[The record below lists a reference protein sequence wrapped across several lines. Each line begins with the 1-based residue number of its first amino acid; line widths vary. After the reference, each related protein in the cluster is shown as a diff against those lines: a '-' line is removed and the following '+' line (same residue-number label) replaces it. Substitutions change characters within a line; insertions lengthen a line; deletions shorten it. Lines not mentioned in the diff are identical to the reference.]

1 MNGRASNRHSAIPR
15 AIWTLGFVSLLT
27 DVSSEM
33 VHALLPVF
41 LVSELGASF
50 AAVGLIEGIAEATAA
65 ITKIFSGVLSD
76 WLGRRKALAAIGY
89 GLSAIAK
96 PAFPLA
102 ASIGWI
108 VAARFVD
115 RVGKGVRDAPRDALV
130 ADLAPQEARG
140 ASMGLRQALDTVGAF
155 LGPLLAIGLMALT
168 ANRFRVVFWVGV
180 VPAFLA
186 VALLVVGV
194 REPLRPTRGAPGFP
208 LSFPR
213 LRRLGAI
220 FWLAVTTAV
229 AFSLACFSDAFLILR
244 ARDAGLPIAL
254 APAVLVVM
262 NVVYAAT
269 AYPAGALSDR
279 FGRLAVLAAGFA
291 ILIVADLTLA
301 FASGLTG
308 MAAGVALWGLQM
320 GVTKGA
326 LAALVADAA
335 PPDSRG
341 SAYGIFNFA
350 SGLALLVAS
359 VLFGVL
365 WDRTGPAAA
374 FFASALFAAAAIAS
388 LLLLRQGLIGRAVK
402 P

>member
-1 MNGRASNRHSAIPR
+1 MNGKASNRRFAIPR
-15 AIWTLGFVSLLT
+15 AIWTLGFVSLLM

-41 LVSELGASF
+41 LVSELGASST
-50 AAVGLIEGIAEATAA
+50 AIGLIEGIAEATAA
-65 ITKIFSGVLSD
+65 ITKIFSGLLSD

-96 PAFPLA
+96 FAFPLA

-130 ADLAPQEARG
+130 ADLAPPKERG

-168 ANRFRVVFWVGV
+168 ADRFRVVFWVAV
-180 VPAFLA
+180 APAFLA
-186 VALLVVGV
+186 VGLLVVGV
-194 REPLRPTRGAPGFP
+194 REPQRAPRGAPRFP
-208 LSFPR
+208 LRFPE
-213 LRRLGAI
+213 LQRLGAV
-220 FWLAVTTAV
+220 FWLAVATAV

-244 ARDAGLPIAL
+244 ARDQGLPIAL

-262 NVVYAAT
+262 NAVYAAA

-279 FGRLAVLAAGFA
+279 FGRLALLGAGFA
-291 ILIVADLTLA
+291 ILIVADLVLA
-301 FASGLTG
+301 FASGLVG
-308 MAAGVALWGLQM
+308 VAAGVALWGLQM

-335 PPDSRG
+335 PLDSRG

-359 VLFGVL
+359 ILFGVL
-365 WDRTGPAAA
+365 RDRGRSGAA
-374 FFASALFAAAAIAS
+374 FFASALFAATALAS
-388 LLLLRQGLIGRAVK
+388 LLLLRQRLMGRAVI